1 MAKWAL
7 KEWLQPKEQV
17 SNMSMTG
24 EIDKVQE
31 EIKVLKDL
39 DNKNPGVEII
49 VQSLLDAE
57 RRLRLLKG

>member
-1 MAKWAL
+1 MAKWAI
-7 KEWLQPKEQV
+7 KEWLQPNEQV

-24 EIDKVQE
+24 EIENVQQ

>member
-1 MAKWAL
+1 MAKWAM

-17 SNMSMTG
+17 SNMSMSG
-24 EIDKVQE
+24 EIENVQQ

-39 DNKNPGVEII
+39 DDKNPGVEII

-57 RRLRLLKG
+57 KRLRLLKG

>member
-1 MAKWAL
+1 MAKWAI
-7 KEWLQPKEQV
+7 KEWLQPNEQAR
-17 SNMSMTG
+17 NMSMSG
-24 EIDKVQE
+24 EIDKVQQ

>member
-1 MAKWAL
+1 MAKWAM

-17 SNMSMTG
+17 SNMSMSG
-24 EIDKVQE
+24 EIENVQQ

>member
-7 KEWLQPKEQV
+7 KEWLQPKEPV
-17 SNMSMTG
+17 RNMSMTG

>member
-7 KEWLQPKEQV
+7 KEWLQPNEQV

-24 EIDKVQE
+24 EIENVQQ

>member
-1 MAKWAL
+1 MAKWAI
-7 KEWLQPKEQV
+7 KEWLQPNEPV
-17 SNMSMTG
+17 RNIGMTG
-24 EIDKVQE
+24 EIEKVQE

>member
-1 MAKWAL
+1 MAKWAM

-17 SNMSMTG
+17 SNMSMIG
-24 EIDKVQE
+24 EIENVQK

>member
-1 MAKWAL
+1 MAKWAI

-17 SNMSMTG
+17 SNMSMSG
-24 EIDKVQE
+24 EIENVQQ

-39 DNKNPGVEII
+39 DDKNPGVEII